1 MTVRPLL
8 QAILPF
14 ALLAPRHVACLGLA
28 LLATGVG
35 TTHAQ
40 ATPAVQRLEVGEQKT
55 WSLARP
61 IQRAATANDEVVGIN
76 VVPPSGVILT
86 AKKPGS
92 AMVSIWDNSGRSTPA
107 SQFQVVVTPAGI
119 ASSGSGV
126 QVSGI
131 GTKLKLSGELRS
143 LEQQSAL
150 ESATREAGDKPA
162 ANVID
167 TTTSGFDVQV
177 QIDVKIVEVSRS
189 KLMASGFYWRSGY
202 GNRISGLS
210 GPNNLAGFERSQA
223 TGGDPDSAVRTVLS
237 TSGFLPRSDAFN
249 IFTWSSNA
257 LAVFSALESNGFA
270 YTVAEPSLTALS
282 GQTATFLAGGEL
294 PIPMRTGSGA
304 DSSVTVKFK
313 EFGIRLGL
321 APTVLDQQ
329 RIALKVAPEVSEID
343 PALSV
348 EIGGF
353 NIPGL
358 RVRRTETTVALGDG
372 ETFVISGLV
381 SRESIGNIDKF
392 PFLGDIPVLGAF
404 FKSNRIER
412 NDKELLMIV
421 TPRLVRP
428 FAAKAKLP
436 DLPGEELKRYDPG
449 FLHMLLMERGRFDGS
464 ESGFSQ

>member
-1 MTVRPLL
+1 MIARPIL
-8 QAILPF
+8 QALLPAF
-14 ALLAPRHVACLGLA
+14 VQASLRLTGLGLA
-28 LLATGVG
+28 ALATSAAVSQ
-35 TTHAQ
+35 AQ
-40 ATPAVQRLEVGEQKT
+40 AATPIQRLEVGEQKT

-61 IQRAATANDEVVGIN
+61 IQRAATANDEIVGIN

-92 AMVSIWDNSGRSTPA
+92 AMVSIWDNSGRSTPT
-107 SQFQVVVTPAGI
+107 SQFQVVVSPAGVI
-119 ASSGSGV
+119 DSASGVQLSGSGA
-126 QVSGI
+126 
-131 GTKLKLSGELRS
+131 KLKLSGELRS
-143 LEQQSAL
+143 LEQLATI
-150 ESATREAGDKPA
+150 ESAARESGDKPA
-162 ANVID
+162 SNLVDA
-167 TTTSGFDVQV
+167 TTSGFDVQV

-202 GNRISGLS
+202 GSRSSGLS
-210 GPNNLAGFERSQA
+210 GPNNLSGFES
-223 TGGDPDSAVRTVLS
+223 SRTEGRTLLS
-237 TSGFLPRSDAFN
+237 SSGFLPRSDTFN

-257 LAVFSALESNGFA
+257 LAVFSALENNGFA

-294 PIPMRTGSGA
+294 PIPMRTGSGS

-343 PALSV
+343 PALAV

-381 SRESIGNIDKF
+381 SRESIGSIDKF

-412 NDKELLMIV
+412 SDKELLMIV

-428 FAAKAKLP
+428 FSAKAKLP
-436 DLPGEELKRYDPG
+436 ELPGEELKRYDPG
-449 FLHMLLMERGRFDGS
+449 FLHMLLMERGRFDSS